1 MTRLFAGTPW
11 DQPPRC
17 DRCQALLAEC
27 QCPPAPH
34 VYAPPETQ
42 TAKVTQEKRKGQR
55 TVTVIRGLNPQETD
69 FTELLAA
76 LKSACGAGG
85 TFHHDSVEIQGNQV
99 EKVRTLLA
107 ARGYRV
113 R

>member
-27 QCPPAPH
+27 HCPPPPPT
-34 VYAPPETQ
+34 YADPSTQ

-55 TVTVIRGLNPQETD
+55 LVTIIRGLQPQETD
-69 FTELLAA
+69 FSELLAA
-76 LKSACGAGG
+76 LKSDCGAGG
-85 TFHHDSVEIQGNQV
+85 TFHDDSLEIQGNQV
-99 EKVRTLLA
+99 EKVRKFLA